1 MEIVRESK
9 GKGRN
14 MFSLFRILHCGWN
27 RMRNGENKM
36 GIGQRVRY
44 G

>member
-1 MEIVRESK
+1 MEIDRESK
-9 GKGRN
+9 GKSKN
-14 MFSLFRILHCGWN
+14 MFSLFRILHYDWN
-27 RMRNGENKM
+27 RMRNEENKM